1 VRHATMSRAL
11 PKEERKP
18 LTLNAL
24 EDTSTN
30 GGVNVDVPRDGIL
43 RISLN
48 RPHRLNAL
56 DDIAVERIHDALDLV
71 ACERSHRVVLLR
83 SLGRAFCSGFDM
95 SDYDGDPESRGG
107 AAALV
112 DQMNRLADIPLR
124 LRASRAVVVAA
135 VRGPAVGGG
144 FGLAL
149 GADIVLVGESAVFSL
164 PQTRLG
170 VLAAEMGI
178 SFLLPRVI
186 GTNRAADLML
196 RGRTLDAAG
205 ALAAGLAAEVWPDE
219 DVDDAA
225 LRAAIELCNHSA
237 DALAATKQF
246 LLAGLE
252 SGNLT
257 STVRRETDAQ
267 VLSNYRPE
275 LRASIARRRA
285 EQSTP
290 P

>member
-71 ACERSHRVVLLR
+71 AYERSHRVVLLR

>member
-1 VRHATMSRAL
+1 MNRAL
-11 PKEERKP
+11 SPNARKP
-18 LTLNAL
+18 VVSNGL
-24 EDTSTN
+24 EEASTQD
-30 GGVNVDVPRDGIL
+30 GVSVDVPSDGVL

-56 DDIAVERIHDALDLV
+56 DDIAVERIHGALDLL
-71 ACERSHRVVLLR
+71 AAERSHRVVLLR
-83 SLGRAFCSGFDM
+83 SVGRAFCSGFDM
-95 SDYDGDPESRGG
+95 NDYDGIPESRGG
-107 AAALV
+107 AVALV

-144 FGLAL
+144 LALAL
-149 GADIVLVGESAVFSL
+149 GADIVLAGESAAFSL

-178 SFLLPRVI
+178 SFLLPRIV

-205 ALAAGLAAEVWPDE
+205 ALAAGLVAEVWPDE
-219 DVDDAA
+219 SVDDAA
-225 LRAAIELCNHSA
+225 IRAAIELCNHSA

-275 LRASIARRRA
+275 LRESIARRRA
-285 EQSTP
+285 QQSTP

>member
-1 VRHATMSRAL
+1 MSRAL
-11 PKEERKP
+11 TPEARKP
-18 LTLNAL
+18 LVFNGL
-24 EDTSTN
+24 EEASTKY
-30 GGVNVDVPRDGIL
+30 GVNVDVPNDGVL

-48 RPHRLNAL
+48 RPHQLNAL
-56 DDIAVERIHDALDLV
+56 DDIAVERIHGALDLL
-71 ACERSHRVVLLR
+71 ASERSHRVVLLR

-95 SDYDGDPESRGG
+95 NDYDGDPESRGG

-135 VRGPAVGGG
+135 IRGPAVGGG
-144 FGLAL
+144 LALAL
-149 GADIVLVGESAVFSL
+149 GADIVFAGESAAFSL

-178 SFLLPRVI
+178 SFLLPRVV
-186 GTNRAADLML
+186 GANRAADMML

-205 ALAAGLAAEVWPDE
+205 AVAAGLVAEVWPDE

-225 LRAAIELCNHSA
+225 LRAAVELCNHSA

-285 EQSTP
+285 QQSTP

>member
-1 VRHATMSRAL
+1 MNRAL
-11 PKEERKP
+11 SPNARKP
-18 LTLNAL
+18 VVSNGL
-24 EDTSTN
+24 EEASTQD
-30 GGVNVDVPRDGIL
+30 GVSVDVPSDGVL

-56 DDIAVERIHDALDLV
+56 DDIAVERIHGALDLL
-71 ACERSHRVVLLR
+71 AAERSHRVVLLR
-83 SLGRAFCSGFDM
+83 SVGRAFCSGFDIN
-95 SDYDGDPESRGG
+95 DYDGDPESRGG
-107 AAALV
+107 AAVLV

-144 FGLAL
+144 LALAL
-149 GADIVLVGESAVFSL
+149 GADIVFAGESAAFSL
-164 PQTRLG
+164 PQTRIG

-178 SFLLPRVI
+178 SFLLPRVV

-196 RGRTLDAAG
+196 RGRILDAAG
-205 ALAAGLAAEVWPDE
+205 ALAAGMVAEVWPDE

-225 LRAAIELCNHSA
+225 LRASIELRNHSA
-237 DALAATKQF
+237 DALAATKQL

-275 LRASIARRRA
+275 LRVSIARRRA
-285 EQSTP
+285 QRSTP

>member
-1 VRHATMSRAL
+1 MNRAL
-11 PKEERKP
+11 SPNARKP
-18 LTLNAL
+18 VVSNGL
-24 EDTSTN
+24 EEASTQD
-30 GGVNVDVPRDGIL
+30 GVCVDVPSDGVL

-56 DDIAVERIHDALDLV
+56 DDIAVERIHGALDLL
-71 ACERSHRVVLLR
+71 AAERSHRVVLLR
-83 SLGRAFCSGFDM
+83 SVGRAFCSGFDM
-95 SDYDGDPESRGG
+95 NDYDGDPESRGG
-107 AAALV
+107 AAVLV

-144 FGLAL
+144 LALAL
-149 GADIVLVGESAVFSL
+149 GADIVFAGESAAFSL

-178 SFLLPRVI
+178 SFLLPRVV
-186 GTNRAADLML
+186 GANCAADLML
-196 RGRTLDAAG
+196 RGRSLDAAE
-205 ALAAGLAAEVWPDE
+205 ALAAGPVAEVWPDG
-219 DVDDAA
+219 DVDDAG

-237 DALAATKQF
+237 NALAATKQL

-275 LRASIARRRA
+275 LRESIARRRA
-285 EQSTP
+285 QQSTP

>member
-1 VRHATMSRAL
+1 MSHDVSPREVT
-11 PKEERKP
+11 PFS
-18 LTLNAL
+18 LNAP
-24 EDTSTN
+24 EDASPN
-30 GGVNVDVPRDGIL
+30 DGVIVDVPVDGIL

-48 RPHRLNAL
+48 RPGRLNAL
-56 DDIAVERIHDALDLV
+56 DNTAVEKIHGALDLL
-71 ACERSHRVVLLR
+71 ASDRTHRVVLLR

-95 SDYDGDPESRGG
+95 NDYDGDPESRGG
-107 AAALV
+107 AAALAE
-112 DQMNRLADIPLR
+112 QMNRLADISLR
-124 LRASRAVVVAA
+124 LRSSRAVVVAA

-144 FGLAL
+144 LALAL
-149 GADIVLVGESAVFSL
+149 GADIVFAGESAAFSL

-170 VLAAEMGI
+170 VLAAEMGT
-178 SFLLPRVI
+178 SFLLPRVV
-186 GTNRAADLML
+186 GANRAADLML
-196 RGRTLDAAG
+196 RGRSLDAAE
-205 ALAAGLAAEVWPDE
+205 ALAAGLVAEVWPDG

-290 P
+290 R